1 MTGHDTGKKICDDP
15 LSSTLIY
22 LFLVSTDRFLLYDLL
37 QKNHHLEMGFW

>member
-1 MTGHDTGKKICDDP
+1 MTGHDTGKKIRDDP

-37 QKNHHLEMGFW
+37 QKNTT